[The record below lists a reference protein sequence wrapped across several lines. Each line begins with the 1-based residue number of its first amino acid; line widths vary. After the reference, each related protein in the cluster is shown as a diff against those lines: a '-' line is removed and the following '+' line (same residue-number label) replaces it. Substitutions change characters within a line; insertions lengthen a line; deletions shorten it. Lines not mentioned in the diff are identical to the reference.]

1 MRDAGSRERRAKQG
15 SASCLAGSGRNN
27 RRGLRRISSM
37 KYTHCHNSRGIQ
49 RIYRSSPINLT
60 SKQFLSVKSR
70 PCWMLALAEFLERC
84 PSLVYL
90 SLQCIEFVRTLWLEQ
105 VIKSALHF
113 QEIFNRRSMWVD
125 TELVLAFL
133 NFVEWEVLGLNRK
146 SCHFDRLV
154 SRKAPTY
161 RAR

>member
-1 MRDAGSRERRAKQG
+1 
-15 SASCLAGSGRNN
+15 
-27 RRGLRRISSM
+27 M

-60 SKQFLSVKSR
+60 SKQFLLVKSR

-113 QEIFNRRSMWVD
+113 QEIFNRRSMWVGA
-125 TELVLAFL
+125 EFVLAFL

-146 SCHFDRLV
+146 SRHFDRLV
-154 SRKAPTY
+154 SRKTPT
-161 RAR
+161 